1 MAKTPDKYHPKNQ
14 KWTRIDQKKNCNDE
28 GAIIE
33 CPKCLEEHNMNNL
46 GHLDIY
52 LNSAKQTDKEV
63 GADIVCKHAHFTID
77 VDRGRNVWC
86 VLEKVMIPKDNLKVT
101 YTIHDKKRL
110 PQWIKDK
117 LDGKSL

>member
-14 KWTRIDQKKNCNDE
+14 KWTKIDQKNGCTEKS
-28 GAIIE
+28 II
-33 CPKCLEEHNMNNL
+33 CPKCEDELDEIHY

-52 LNSAKQTDKEV
+52 LNSRKQTKTEV
-63 GADIVCKHAHFTID
+63 GADIVCKHAHFTNDI
-77 VDRGRNVWC
+77 DRGRNVWC
-86 VLEKVMIPKDNLKVT
+86 VLERVMIPKDNLKVT

-117 LDGKSL
+117 LDGKDL